1 MANEK
6 RLIDAEAIERKL
18 KNAHCFECSVVRK
31 IQCDACWVNDVL
43 ELLDGDTVDAVPV
56 VHGRWIKRTSYPIKY
71 VCSECGHLK
80 EFAKPYCEL
89 CGAKMDGDGNA

>member
-1 MANEK
+1 MMANEK
-6 RLIDAEAIERKL
+6 RLIKPETIK
-18 KNAHCFECSVVRK
+18 
-31 IQCDACWVNDVL
+31 L
-43 ELLDGDTVDAVPV
+43 ELAFIGCEPKHLAAVDRCAIVDAVEV

-89 CGAKMDGDGNA
+89 CGAKMDGGNEDG